1 GVSIKFSRRLS
12 LGPLADDR
20 SAFHPAMSSGDES
33 EYFIPLK
40 DQSVFG
46 AGIRR
51 KKIDFVPSNGDD
63 QHLASASTTQG
74 AGNRYLSIVLNR
86 PNSHNGTETDKRQD
100 FADLPTTSASICEIC
115 RLPIGSKDVEAEVRS
130 SKSHETSLAHQ
141 ICLQHSHP
149 PSHLDRSRQGL
160 RYLSSY
166 GWDPDARLGLGAT
179 GTGIRIPIKPKPKNN
194 TMGLGLVVAPLS
206 TANKVSK
213 PAVKKLDAKKTRKA
227 EESSKRE
234 REKLRNMFYERDDVE
249 RYLGSGG

>member
-1 GVSIKFSRRLS
+1 MLS
-12 LGPLADDR
+12 GEE
-20 SAFHPAMSSGDES
+20 GEC
-33 EYFIPLK
+33 FIPLK

-74 AGNRYLSIVLNR
+74 AGDRYLSIVLNR
-86 PNSHNGTETDKRQD
+86 SNTPIVPEVNTNQD
-100 FADLPTTSASICEIC
+100 SANLPTTSTSICEIC
-115 RLPIGSKDVEAEVRS
+115 RLPVKSKDAEAQVRS

-141 ICLQHSHP
+141 ICLEHSHP
-149 PSHLDRSRQGL
+149 PSHLDRTRQGL

-213 PAVKKLDAKKTRKA
+213 PAAKKLDAKKTRRA

-234 REKLRNMFYERDDVE
+234 REKLRSMFYEREDVE